1 MKLTSPAALLASI
14 TVTLTPAATE
24 VAAQAR
30 PSAASAVGGAT
41 AAPVAPVTGSA
52 PVIASGLAEG
62 QTPTSAPTSTT
73 PGATPA
79 GTALPVPVAGWDI
92 VQIGPGYYSFR
103 YTGTRNVF
111 LVTPKGVIVTDP
123 IEPAAARILREQI
136 RKLTDQPV
144 KYVVYSHQHWD
155 HVLGGRVFKDEGAK
169 FVSHANCLA
178 HFDDLPNP
186 QLVRPDITFEGPRYE
201 LKLGGRT
208 LTLRHL
214 GSNHGDCLVVMTPD
228 ATDVPFIVDLASP
241 GGMPLPMIPDYSLHN
256 WVRTLRE
263 LEDWDFAQYVGGHG
277 VPLADK
283 SRLGERREYLEAL
296 MAETKREMDAGTPE
310 AQIPDLVAE
319 RLRSRFAHLR
329 GFNGIVRDNVR
340 RTMAYYGMGW

>member
-1 MKLTSPAALLASI
+1 MLLAIAAAAPFGHAQSP
-14 TVTLTPAATE
+14 VPSPPMGGAAVPVPVPA
-24 VAAQAR
+24 
-30 PSAASAVGGAT
+30 PVGGA
-41 AAPVAPVTGSA
+41 AAGVVPVM
-52 PVIASGLAEG
+52 IASGVAEG
-62 QTPTSAPTSTT
+62 SGPASASAQGIVPA
-73 PGATPA
+73 ATPA

-103 YTGTRNVF
+103 YTGTRSVF

-123 IEPAAARILREQI
+123 IEPAAAKILREQI
-136 RKLTDQPV
+136 RRLTDQPV

-155 HVLGGRVFKDEGAK
+155 HVLGGQIFKDEGAR
-169 FVSHANCLA
+169 FISHANCLA

-186 QLVRPDITFEGPRYE
+186 LLVRPDITFHGARHD

-208 LTLRHL
+208 LALRWL

-228 ATDVPFIVDLASP
+228 GTNVPFIVDLASP

-263 LEDWDFAQYVGGHG
+263 LEGWDFAQYVGGHG

-296 MAETKREMDAGTPE
+296 MAETKREMDAGTPIE
-310 AQIPDLVAE
+310 QIPELVAE
-319 RLRSRFAHLR
+319 RLRGRFAHLR

>member
-1 MKLTSPAALLASI
+1 MKPRPATRFPAIVASLSLAGTAAVLPAPPSPAAAADGAPEVRVT
-14 TVTLTPAATE
+14 TVT
-24 VAAQAR
+24 
-30 PSAASAVGGAT
+30 SG
-41 AAPVAPVTGSA
+41 A

-62 QTPTSAPTSTT
+62 RAPSPAATATT
-73 PGATPA
+73 PGAPGA

-111 LVTPKGVIVTDP
+111 LVTPEGVIVTDP
-123 IEPAAARILREQI
+123 IEPAAAKILREQI

-155 HVLGGRVFKDEGAK
+155 HVLGGRVFKDEGAT
-169 FVSHANCLA
+169 FISHANCLA
-178 HFDDLPNP
+178 HFDDRPNP
-186 QLVRPDITFEGPRYE
+186 QLVRPDITFEGAQYA

-214 GSNHGDCLVVMTPD
+214 GTNHGDCLVVMTPD

-241 GGMPLPMIPDYSLHN
+241 GGMPLPMIPDYSLHH

-263 LEDWDFAQYVGGHG
+263 LEGWEFAQYVGGHG
-277 VPLADK
+277 VPLADR

-296 MAETKREMDAGTPE
+296 MAETQREMAAGTPE
-310 AQIPDLVAE
+310 AQIPDRVAE
-319 RLRSRFAHLR
+319 RLRGRFAHLR

>member
-1 MKLTSPAALLASI
+1 MRQYRQILLLAAMS
-14 TVTLTPAATE
+14 LALPG
-24 VAAQAR
+24 AQAR
-30 PSAASAVGGAT
+30 GQAQERAGERGSE
-41 AAPVAPVTGSA
+41 SA
-52 PVIASGLAEG
+52 PTVIASGLAEG
-62 QTPTSAPTSTT
+62 QAPVSAAAA
-73 PGATPA
+73 GATPS
-79 GTALPVPVAGWDI
+79 GTPLPVPVAGWDI
-92 VQIGPGYYSFR
+92 VRIGPDYYSFR

-111 LVTPKGVIVTDP
+111 LVTPRGVIVTDP

-155 HVLGGRVFKDEGAK
+155 HVLGGQIFKDEGAK
-169 FVSHANCLA
+169 FVSHANCVA
-178 HFDDLPNP
+178 RFEDPPNAL
-186 QLVRPDITFEGPRYE
+186 LVRPDITFKGARHE

-208 LTLRHL
+208 LTLRYY
-214 GSNHGDCLVVMTPD
+214 GANHGDCLVTMTPD
-228 ATDVPFIVDLASP
+228 GTDIPFIVDLASP

-263 LEDWDFAQYVGGHG
+263 LEAGSFSQYVGGHG
-277 VPLADK
+277 PPLADR

-296 MAETKREMDAGTPE
+296 MAETKKEMDANTPE

-319 RLRSRFAHLR
+319 RLRGRFAHLR